1 MYVGPNVTLD
11 LSGNNIMKKKEK
23 KRFNIT
29 RFLKIKK
36 GISINFRKP
45 NNNKSLGIKKGL
57 ELSNNKIEESSNN
70 KIEES
75 SNNKIEESSN
85 NKIEEASNNKTE
97 EASNNKIEYSP
108 TGVVLNNILHLT
120 T

>member
-29 RFLKIKK
+29 DIQSLLV
-36 GISINFRKP
+36 

-57 ELSNNKIEESSNN
+57 EL
-70 KIEES
+70 

-97 EASNNKIEYSP
+97 EASNNKIEESP